1 MRSRAR
7 AAVLAVVAALVDLAP
22 LAGVARLA
30 AALGHLAGVEEA
42 AAAVQTLQV
51 AGSAGRSCGRKDG
64 RDEGRTDTPP
74 PDLGVRRCGFGPTS
88 VNDLC
93 VRGLTERG
101 LGGGGPLHARAV
113 VGHVVVGAGAHRPA
127 GAEQAQPLALLP
139 VTRVGGHWREG
150 EREME
155 GEKETSIRK
164 NTFLTR
170 QPAV

>member
-74 PDLGVRRCGFGPTS
+74 PRPRGETLWLRAHKCER
-88 VNDLC
+88 LA
-93 VRGLTERG
+93 RGLTERG

-150 EREME
+150 EKERERDV
-155 GEKETSIRK
+155 RK